1 MASRIEDY
9 ALLGDC
15 RSAALVSRDG
25 SVDWL
30 CLPRFDSAALFA
42 ALLGD
47 DGHGRWRIAPAAQH
61 YRVHRRY
68 LGDSMVL
75 ETTFETATGVCRLL
89 DGMLL
94 DRPDPALVR
103 IVEGVRGEVA
113 LTMDLTIRFDYGS
126 IVPWVRRT
134 GPRSFHAIGGPD
146 AVEFVSP
153 VEIENE
159 DFRTR
164 AAFTVRAG
172 DRLPFQL
179 LWHPS
184 NRDDA
189 PRIED
194 PGAALDATVQAWE
207 RWADRCTLAGE
218 GRERLV
224 RSLLCLKALTYE
236 PTGGIVAAP
245 TTSLPEHIGG
255 RRNWDY
261 RYCWVRDATYT
272 LYAMVLTGYREE
284 AAAWV
289 DWLVRAVAGTPSQV
303 NIMYGLAGERRL
315 PELELDW
322 LPGYEGSRP
331 VRTGN
336 AAWDQ
341 LQLDIFGELM
351 DTAWLAYKSGIPI
364 TPTSWNVFRTMTAHL
379 EQIWPE
385 PDEGIWETRG
395 GRQQFTHSKVMA
407 WVAFDR
413 AVKIARRA
421 GFEAPIDEWIA
432 QRDRVHA
439 EVCERGYHAGK
450 GSFTQVY
457 GGETVDASLLMLP
470 LVGFLPVEDPRV
482 RGTVAAIER
491 ELLVDGLVR
500 RYDTHRTE
508 DGLDPG
514 EGVFLPC
521 SFWLVDTYVLQG
533 RHQEARR
540 LFDRLTAL
548 QNDVGLMSEEYDP
561 VAKRQLGNFPQAF
574 SHIAFVNAAFH
585 FHTTVSSFR
594 ERSEERSE
602 PTEPGG
608 GGK

>member
-47 DGHGRWRIAPAAQH
+47 DGHGRWRIAPAEQH

-75 ETTFETATGVCRLL
+75 ETTFEAATGVCRLL

-94 DRPDPALVR
+94 DRPDAALVR

-146 AVEFVSP
+146 AVDFVSP

-184 NRDDA
+184 NRDDGA
-189 PRIED
+189 RIED

-379 EQIWPE
+379 ERIWPE
-385 PDEGIWETRG
+385 PDEGIWEMRG

-421 GFEAPIDEWIA
+421 GFEAPIDQWVA

-482 RGTVAAIER
+482 SGTVAAIER

-533 RHQEARR
+533 RHEEARR

-585 FHTTVSSFR
+585 FHT
-594 ERSEERSE
+594 
-602 PTEPGG
+602 
-608 GGK
+608 

>member
-9 ALLGDC
+9 ALIGDC

-25 SVDWL
+25 SIDWL
-30 CLPRFDSAALFA
+30 CLPRFDSGALFA

-47 DGHGRWRIAPAAQH
+47 DGHGRWRIAPAEAGFQ
-61 YRVHRRY
+61 VHRRY
-68 LGDSMVL
+68 RGDSMVL
-75 ETTFETATGVCRLL
+75 ETTFETPTGVCRLV

-94 DRPDPALVR
+94 DRPDAALVR
-103 IVEGVRGEVA
+103 VVEGVRGEVP
-113 LTMDLTIRFDYGS
+113 LTLDLTIRFDYGS
-126 IVPWVRRT
+126 VIPWVRRT
-134 GPRSFHAIGGPD
+134 GPRSFHAIAGPD
-146 AVEFVSP
+146 AAEFVSP
-153 VEIENE
+153 VEIDNRA
-159 DFRTR
+159 FRT
-164 AAFTVRAG
+164 AASFTVRAG
-172 DRLPFQL
+172 ERLPFQL

-184 NRDDA
+184 NRDGAD
-189 PRIED
+189 RIED
-194 PGAALDATVQAWE
+194 PSTALDATVRSWE
-207 RWADRCTLAGE
+207 RWANRCTLTGE

-224 RSLLCLKALTYE
+224 RSLLCLKALIYQ

-245 TTSLPEHIGG
+245 TTSLPERIGG
-255 RRNWDY
+255 SRNWDY

-272 LYAMVLTGYREE
+272 LYALVLTGYREE
-284 AAAWV
+284 AGAWV

-303 NIMYGLAGERRL
+303 NIMYGLGGERRL

-336 AAWDQ
+336 AAWNQ

-351 DTAWLAYKSGIPI
+351 DAAWLAYKSGIPI
-364 TPTSWNVFRTMTAHL
+364 SATSWNVFRTMMAHL
-379 EQIWPE
+379 GTIWSE
-385 PDEGIWETRG
+385 PDEGIWEMRG

-421 GFEAPIDEWIA
+421 GFEAPLAEWIGH
-432 QRDRVHA
+432 RERIHA
-439 EVCERGYHAGK
+439 EVCTQGYNRKK

-457 GGETVDASLLMLP
+457 RGEAMDASLLMLP

-482 RGTVAAIER
+482 AGTVAAIER
-491 ELLVDGLVR
+491 ELLVDGLVL
-500 RYDTHRTE
+500 RYDTQQTR
-508 DGLDPG
+508 DGLEPG

-521 SFWLVDTYVLQG
+521 SFWLVNTYVLQG
-533 RHQEARR
+533 RDEDARR
-540 LFDRLTAL
+540 LFDRLTGL

-561 VAKRQLGNFPQAF
+561 VARRQLGNFPQAF

-585 FHTTVSSFR
+585 FHTSMSSFR
-594 ERSEERSE
+594 ERSEER
-602 PTEPGG
+602 
-608 GGK
+608 

>member
-47 DGHGRWRIAPAAQH
+47 DGHGRWRIAPAEQH

-75 ETTFETATGVCRLL
+75 ETTFEAATGVCRLL

-94 DRPDPALVR
+94 DRPDAALVR

-146 AVEFVSP
+146 AVDFVSP

-184 NRDDA
+184 NRDDGA
-189 PRIED
+189 RIED

-379 EQIWPE
+379 ERIWPE
-385 PDEGIWETRG
+385 PDEGIWEMRG

-421 GFEAPIDEWIA
+421 GFEAPIDQWVA

-482 RGTVAAIER
+482 SGTVAAIER

-533 RHQEARR
+533 RHEEARR

-585 FHTTVSSFR
+585 FPR
-594 ERSEERSE
+594 
-602 PTEPGG
+602 
-608 GGK
+608 

>member
-1 MASRIEDY
+1 M
-9 ALLGDC
+9 
-15 RSAALVSRDG
+15 
-25 SVDWL
+25 
-30 CLPRFDSAALFA
+30 
-42 ALLGD
+42 
-47 DGHGRWRIAPAAQH
+47 
-61 YRVHRRY
+61 
-68 LGDSMVL
+68 
-75 ETTFETATGVCRLL
+75 
-89 DGMLL
+89 
-94 DRPDPALVR
+94 
-103 IVEGVRGEVA
+103 
-113 LTMDLTIRFDYGS
+113 
-126 IVPWVRRT
+126 
-134 GPRSFHAIGGPD
+134 
-146 AVEFVSP
+146 
-153 VEIENE
+153 EIENR

-164 AAFTVRAG
+164 AEFTVRAG

-184 NRDDA
+184 NHDGGG
-189 PRIED
+189 RIED
-194 PGAALDATVQAWE
+194 PGAALDATVRAWE

-224 RSLLCLKALTYE
+224 RSLLCLKALTYQ

-255 RRNWDY
+255 SRNWDY

-336 AAWDQ
+336 AAWEPAPAGH
-341 LQLDIFGELM
+341 LRRAM

-364 TPTSWNVFRTMTAHL
+364 SPTSWNVFRTMMAHL
-379 EQIWPE
+379 QQIWPE
-385 PDEGIWETRG
+385 PDEGIWEVRG

-421 GFEAPIDEWIA
+421 GFEAPIDEWIT

-439 EVCERGYHAGK
+439 EVCARGYHAGK

-457 GGETVDASLLMLP
+457 GGDTVDASLLMLP
-470 LVGFLPVEDPRV
+470 LVGFLPIEDPRV
-482 RGTVAAIER
+482 SGTVAAIER
-491 ELLVDGLVR
+491 ELVVDGFVR

-508 DGLDPG
+508 DGLEPG

-533 RHQEARR
+533 RHEEARR

-585 FHTTVSSFR
+585 FHTPVSSFR
-594 ERSEERSE
+594 ERSEER
-602 PTEPGG
+602 PEPGEPDG
-608 GGK
+608 EE

>member
-1 MASRIEDY
+1 M
-9 ALLGDC
+9 
-15 RSAALVSRDG
+15 
-25 SVDWL
+25 
-30 CLPRFDSAALFA
+30 
-42 ALLGD
+42 
-47 DGHGRWRIAPAAQH
+47 
-61 YRVHRRY
+61 
-68 LGDSMVL
+68 
-75 ETTFETATGVCRLL
+75 
-89 DGMLL
+89 
-94 DRPDPALVR
+94 
-103 IVEGVRGEVA
+103 
-113 LTMDLTIRFDYGS
+113 
-126 IVPWVRRT
+126 
-134 GPRSFHAIGGPD
+134 
-146 AVEFVSP
+146 
-153 VEIENE
+153 
-159 DFRTR
+159 
-164 AAFTVRAG
+164 
-172 DRLPFQL
+172 
-179 LWHPS
+179 
-184 NRDDA
+184 
-189 PRIED
+189 
-194 PGAALDATVQAWE
+194 QAWE

-379 EQIWPE
+379 ERIWPE
-385 PDEGIWETRG
+385 PDEGIWEMRG

-421 GFEAPIDEWIA
+421 GFEAPIDQWVA

-482 RGTVAAIER
+482 SGTVAAIER

-533 RHQEARR
+533 RHEEARR

-585 FHTTVSSFR
+585 FHTSVSSFR

-602 PTEPGG
+602 PTALGADRARG
-608 GGK
+608 WW

>member
-1 MASRIEDY
+1 MPSRIEDY
-9 ALLGDC
+9 ALIGDC

-25 SVDWL
+25 SIDWL

-47 DGHGRWRIAPAAQH
+47 DGHGRWRIAPAEEGFQ
-61 YRVHRRY
+61 VHRRY
-68 LGDSMVL
+68 RGDSMVL
-75 ETTFETATGVCRLL
+75 ETTFETATGACRVV

-94 DRPDPALVR
+94 DRSDAALVR
-103 IVEGVRGEVA
+103 IVEGVRGDVTVA
-113 LTMDLTIRFDYGS
+113 LDLTIRFDYGS
-126 IVPWVRRT
+126 VTPWLRRT
-134 GPRSFHAIGGPD
+134 GPRSFHAIAGPD
-146 AVEFVSP
+146 ATEFVSP
-153 VEIENE
+153 VDIDNQA
-159 DFRTR
+159 FRTT
-164 AAFTVRAG
+164 ATFAVRPG

-184 NRDDA
+184 NRDGES
-189 PRIED
+189 RLED
-194 PGAALDATVQAWE
+194 PAAALDATVQWWE
-207 RWADRCTLAGE
+207 HWSNRCTLTGE

-224 RSLLCLKALTYE
+224 RSLLCLKALIYQ

-245 TTSLPEHIGG
+245 TTSLPERIGG
-255 RRNWDY
+255 SRNWDY

-272 LYAMVLTGYREE
+272 LYALLLTGYRDE
-284 AAAWV
+284 ATAWV

-336 AAWDQ
+336 AAWNQ

-351 DTAWLAYKSGIPI
+351 DAAWLAYKSGISI
-364 TPTSWNVFRTMTAHL
+364 SPTSWNVFRTMMAHL
-379 EQIWPE
+379 GKIWSE
-385 PDEGIWETRG
+385 PDEGIWEVRG

-421 GFEAPIDEWIA
+421 GFEAPLEEWIGH
-432 QRDRVHA
+432 RERIHA
-439 EVCERGYHAGK
+439 EVCTRGYHREK
-450 GSFTQVY
+450 GSFTQAY
-457 GGETVDASLLMLP
+457 EGETVDASLLMLP
-470 LVGFLPVEDPRV
+470 LVGFLPIDDPRIT
-482 RGTVAAIER
+482 GTVAAIER
-491 ELLVDGLVR
+491 ELLVDGLVL
-500 RYDTHRTE
+500 RYDTRRTR
-508 DGLDPG
+508 DGLEQG

-521 SFWLVDTYVLQG
+521 SFWLVDAYVLQG
-533 RHQEARR
+533 RHEEARR
-540 LFDRLTAL
+540 LFERLTAL

-561 VAKRQLGNFPQAF
+561 VARRQLGNFPQAF

-585 FHTTVSSFR
+585 FHTPMSSFR
-594 ERSEERSE
+594 ERSEEGSDRSSE
-602 PTEPGG
+602 
-608 GGK
+608 

>member
-47 DGHGRWRIAPAAQH
+47 DSHGHWRIAPAEDD

-94 DRPDPALVR
+94 DRSDAALVR

-113 LTMDLTIRFDYGS
+113 LAMDLTIRFDYGS
-126 IVPWVRRT
+126 VVPWVRAT
-134 GPRSFHAIGGPD
+134 GTRSFHAIAGPD

-153 VEIENE
+153 VEIENR

-164 AAFTVRAG
+164 AEFTVRAG

-184 NRDDA
+184 NHDGGE
-189 PRIED
+189 RIED
-194 PGAALDATVQAWE
+194 PGAALDATVRTWE

-224 RSLLCLKALTYE
+224 RSLLCLKALTYQ

-255 RRNWDY
+255 TRNWDY

-336 AAWDQ
+336 AAWGQ

-351 DTAWLAYKSGIPI
+351 DTAAGVQERDPDQPDVVERLPDHDGPP
-364 TPTSWNVFRTMTAHL
+364 PTDLV
-379 EQIWPE
+379 
-385 PDEGIWETRG
+385 
-395 GRQQFTHSKVMA
+395 
-407 WVAFDR
+407 
-413 AVKIARRA
+413 RA
-421 GFEAPIDEWIA
+421 GRGDLGGAGRATAVHPLEGHGLGGVRPGG
-432 QRDRVHA
+432 QDRSA
-439 EVCERGYHAGK
+439 GRLRGADRRVEHPARSDPCRGVRARLHAG
-450 GSFTQVY
+450 GNASPRFTAA
-457 GGETVDASLLMLP
+457 TRWT
-470 LVGFLPVEDPRV
+470 RV
-482 RGTVAAIER
+482 
-491 ELLVDGLVR
+491 
-500 RYDTHRTE
+500 
-508 DGLDPG
+508 
-514 EGVFLPC
+514 C
-521 SFWLVDTYVLQG
+521 
-533 RHQEARR
+533 
-540 LFDRLTAL
+540 
-548 QNDVGLMSEEYDP
+548 
-561 VAKRQLGNFPQAF
+561 
-574 SHIAFVNAAFH
+574 
-585 FHTTVSSFR
+585 
-594 ERSEERSE
+594 
-602 PTEPGG
+602 
-608 GGK
+608 